1 MRAFKMISAAIVLV
15 AMPVLAADQTA
26 PANPSMPSW
35 AYLGALQSVNVQGQ
49 PVAAPPP
56 DPTPR
61 RVPDSTLTF
70 TDAQIRDAS
79 LVADW
84 HPEDHPPAPDIVVK
98 GAPGVMA
105 CGFCHM
111 PHGHGRPANAS
122 LAGLPA
128 DYIIRQFA
136 EWKSDRRV
144 SSAPDAPAPKIMRN
158 LAKLANDEQIRAA
171 AEFFASV
178 PYKPWIRVVETV
190 TVPKVKISGAM
201 YVAVEGAPKEPIG
214 QRIVEMPEDENRA
227 NLSDTRSGFVA
238 YVPPRSLKR
247 GEIIATTGVLTGN
260 KGKVAPC
267 TACHGLDL
275 RGIGPVPGLA
285 GRSPS
290 YIVRQLYDMQQRHR
304 AGLWAPLMK
313 SVVDKMD
320 TADMVAAAAYVAAQ
334 QP

>member
-1 MRAFKMISAAIVLV
+1 MHVLKATMAV
-15 AMPVLAADQTA
+15 FVLTATPVLAADQTA
-26 PANPSMPSW
+26 QVNPNMPAW
-35 AYLGALQSVNVQGQ
+35 AYLGALQSVNIQGQ

-61 RVPDSTLTF
+61 RVPNSTLTF
-70 TDAQIRDAS
+70 TDAQIRDSS
-79 LVADW
+79 LVVDW
-84 HPEDHPPAPDIVVK
+84 HPDDHPPAPDIVTK

-122 LAGLPA
+122 LAGLPE

-158 LAKLANDEQIRAA
+158 LAKLATDEQVRAA
-171 AEFFASV
+171 AAFFANV
-178 PYKPWIRVVETV
+178 PYKPWIRVVETM

-201 YVAVEGAPKEPIG
+201 YVAVEGAPKEPIA
-214 QRIVEMPEDENRA
+214 QRIVEMPEDETLA

-275 RGIGPVPGLA
+275 RGLGPVPAIA

-290 YIVRQLYDMQQRHR
+290 YMVRQLYDLQQGHR

-313 SVVDKMD
+313 KVVEKMD
-320 TADMVAAAAYVAAQ
+320 TADMVAVAAYVAAQ
-334 QP
+334 HP